1 MSNVRNSAIVL
12 GVIGVV
18 ATGLYIRSLLRNKAK
33 TTIVE
38 HNELAR
44 KISSD
49 SSPAPMPV
57 SSKLSALVKFKNL
70 MQKYA
75 VPVDNNIEVGG
86 TCYLD
91 KPVIGRLFTGIDN
104 HGRAFINIPVKIK
117 YSDTPNA
124 VPTRVTFTVFQRYTT
139 REDAFVMGRAPTGID
154 RDTFLSLEVI
164 PEGSFATLEV
174 ILSGRMVTL
183 THAQD
188 VYIETPR
195 SVKVYIDTDVAI
207 ASKQKANA

>member
-1 MSNVRNSAIVL
+1 MRFPPA
-12 GVIGVV
+12 
-18 ATGLYIRSLLRNKAK
+18 
-33 TTIVE
+33 
-38 HNELAR
+38 
-44 KISSD
+44 
-49 SSPAPMPV
+49 SP
-57 SSKLSALVKFKNL
+57 
-70 MQKYA
+70 
-75 VPVDNNIEVGG
+75 
-86 TCYLD
+86 
-91 KPVIGRLFTGIDN
+91 
-104 HGRAFINIPVKIK
+104 
-117 YSDTPNA
+117 
-124 VPTRVTFTVFQRYTT
+124 FTVFQRYTT
-139 REDAFVMGRAPTGID
+139 REDVFAMGRAPTGID